1 MSRLRWGRMPSVTCE
16 SVNSPGELDRPGHRL
31 STKLSPR
38 FSHGLI
44 GEPLSTSRKPG
55 LYATDCSRSAS
66 RSACSSSRGPQHD
79 RRALPTPSG
88 IEGFSTP
95 PSSDPPACHDWRVK
109 GKEALR
115 PRARGSSSLRV
126 PPFTRALTGRD
137 ISGERHD
144 HSSLHCLLRHWDDR
158 GSGATVLPRWRS
170 RACRSHDPEPTS
182 HLARIHDAGGR
193 IYRDSPD
200 QRRTTAEPARAARLR
215 RGHELANFHR
225 MCGIAEV
232 ESDDSVGVPGA
243 VGPVPADLR
252 VVDRPGSGWSSD
264 LARQQA
270 GQSSASKRKP
280 DG

>member
-170 RACRSHDPEPTS
+170 RAAGLTIQSPPLISLAYTMPVAGSIATPQTNAGPRPNPLGRRDCVGGTNWPTS
-182 HLARIHDAGGR
+182 TGCAGSLR
-193 IYRDSPD
+193 SRA
-200 QRRTTAEPARAARLR
+200 TTPLEYQ
-215 RGHELANFHR
+215 E
-225 MCGIAEV
+225 
-232 ESDDSVGVPGA
+232 
-243 VGPVPADLR
+243 
-252 VVDRPGSGWSSD
+252 
-264 LARQQA
+264 Q
-270 GQSSASKRKP
+270 
-280 DG
+280 